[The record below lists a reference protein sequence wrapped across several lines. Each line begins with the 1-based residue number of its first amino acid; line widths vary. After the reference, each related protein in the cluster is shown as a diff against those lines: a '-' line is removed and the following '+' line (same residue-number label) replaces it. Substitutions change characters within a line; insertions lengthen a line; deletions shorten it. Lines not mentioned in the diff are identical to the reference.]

1 VEKRGEVGW
10 RQFFIFIFILP
21 KLLDLLSFW
30 FPPGR
35 GNLDWEV
42 GWGEEREDHGG
53 DVVAAVE
60 HALVEKFNGLGVGWS
75 PPGVFWEGHVVSLVD
90 DVENEVED
98 GGEGCA
104 SVLSAGGD
112 SNRVVFVGR
121 NNVVGIGRDGELV
134 GVEFLLESVL
144 ELESLS
150 IPDLHRF
157 VVTST
162 HKNTPVG
169 GV

>member
-1 VEKRGEVGW
+1 M
-10 RQFFIFIFILP
+10 
-21 KLLDLLSFW
+21 
-30 FPPGR
+30 
-35 GNLDWEV
+35 
-42 GWGEEREDHGG
+42 
-53 DVVAAVE
+53 
-60 HALVEKFNGLGVGWS
+60 
-75 PPGVFWEGHVVSLVD
+75 VFVWLREGHKFPLVD
-90 DVENEVED
+90 NVENEVED
-98 GGEGCA
+98 GGQAREV
-104 SVLSAGGD
+104 VLSAGGD

-121 NNVVGIGRDGELV
+121 NNVVGIGRDGELP
-134 GVEFLLESVL
+134 GNEFLLERVL